1 MKEVK
6 KKYRKYVRECNVE
19 LKYKDGREENLVM
32 DLDLNA
38 SVDDQ
43 ICARF
48 GEVNLKKW
56 WWFEVNGPSMLEL
69 RDMFFEGV
77 E

>member
-6 KKYRKYVRECNVE
+6 KKYRKYVRECKVE
-19 LKYKDGREENLVM
+19 LHYKDGREENLVM
-32 DLDLNA
+32 DLDLND

-43 ICARF
+43 ICNRF
-48 GEVNLKKW
+48 GEDNLKKW
-56 WWFEVNGPSMLEL
+56 WWFEVNGPSMEKL

>member
-19 LKYKDGREENLVM
+19 IKYRDGREEYLVM
-32 DLDLNA
+32 DLDLND

-43 ICARF
+43 ICEMF
-48 GEVNLKKW
+48 GEENLKKW
-56 WWFEVNGPSMLEL
+56 SWFEVNGPSMEKL
-69 RDMFFEGV
+69 RDMFFEDV
-77 E
+77 N

>member
-19 LKYKDGREENLVM
+19 LKYKDGREEYLVM
-32 DLDLNA
+32 DLDLND

-48 GEVNLKKW
+48 GEANLKRW
-56 WWFEVNGPSMLEL
+56 SWFEVNGPSMEEL
-69 RDMFFEGV
+69 RDMFFGV
-77 E
+77 